1 MLRLCILLVAVT
13 APTALAA
20 GSKADAK
27 RLAKEHFQRAETYY
41 EAGAYAQAID
51 EYQVA
56 YKLAPLPGLLFDIA
70 KALRMSG
77 DAAGAVE
84 YYQRYLKE
92 EPSGPGAAEAKTQ
105 LAALRLKL
113 DAPPA
118 PEPVRSDVPVAS
130 PPIEAPPPPPAAPVA
145 APAPVTPVLTATPTD
160 DRPGVA
166 WPALAVGA
174 AGVGAG
180 VIGAILVGTSR
191 GDYGRLSA
199 SCGPSCDPALSTG
212 PRTRE
217 TVGFTLVSVGAA
229 ALAGGVLWFLL
240 AP

>member
-1 MLRLCILLVAVT
+1 MLRLCILLVTVAT
-13 APTALAA
+13 PPALAA

-41 EAGAYAQAID
+41 EAGAYAQAVD

-92 EPSGPGAAEAKTQ
+92 EPSGPGASEAKTQ
-105 LAALRLKL
+105 LAALRQKL
-113 DAPPA
+113 DAPPPAESVKADA
-118 PEPVRSDVPVAS
+118 PLVAPPVEP
-130 PPIEAPPPPPAAPVA
+130 PPPPPAAPVA
-145 APAPVTPVLTATPTD
+145 VTEGISPVIRTTPTD
-160 DRPGVA
+160 DHRDAP
-166 WPALAVGA
+166 WPAVTTAAAGLGAGIVGA
-174 AGVGAG
+174 
-180 VIGAILVGTSR
+180 IFVGTTR
-191 GDYGRLSA
+191 GEYARLQT
-199 SCGPSCDPALSTG
+199 SCGPSCDPALVAG

-217 TVGFTLVSVGAA
+217 TVGFVLVSVGAA
-229 ALAGGVLWFLL
+229 ALAGGLIWLL
-240 AP
+240 AAP